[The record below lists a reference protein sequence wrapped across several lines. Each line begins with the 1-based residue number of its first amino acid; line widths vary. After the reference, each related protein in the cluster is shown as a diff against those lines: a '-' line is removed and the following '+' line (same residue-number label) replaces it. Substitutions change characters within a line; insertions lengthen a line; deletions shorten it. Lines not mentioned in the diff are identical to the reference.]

1 MSVKFN
7 LACHKRR
14 LVSSLLHFECLETPF
29 VGKSGTFLFQPLPTL
44 PVLPGWSSL
53 EVKQAG
59 CFYQYSCT
67 PFFEREGKFITC
79 WMFYRSPTNTSK
91 QPGLIDT
98 FNYLTTPFSSYN
110 KFFLIKS
117 LAWLAIKSV
126 HYRLP
131 RLCSVME
138 RNCATPSPHHKFSKK
153 ARNTDCWK

>member
-1 MSVKFN
+1 MILVCNIESTTSQGVTSGKYIRWLGWSCCKGRSVLMLIHIMSVKFN

-67 PFFEREGKFITC
+67 PFFWERRNIHYMLNVLQITDKHLQTT
-79 WMFYRSPTNTSK
+79 WTNWHI
-91 QPGLIDT
+91 PL
-98 FNYLTTPFSSYN
+98 SYN
-110 KFFLIKS
+110 
-117 LAWLAIKSV
+117 AIFV
-126 HYRLP
+126 I
-131 RLCSVME
+131 
-138 RNCATPSPHHKFSKK
+138 
-153 ARNTDCWK
+153 